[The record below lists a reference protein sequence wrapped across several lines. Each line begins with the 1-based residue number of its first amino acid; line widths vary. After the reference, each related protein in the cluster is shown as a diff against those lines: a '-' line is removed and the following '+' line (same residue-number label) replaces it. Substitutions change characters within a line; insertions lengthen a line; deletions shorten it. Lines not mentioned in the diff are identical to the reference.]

1 LPAQHR
7 PIVFLDLDGVL
18 VTEWSLRQDKQWL
31 DELTTFEPYDPA
43 CVDALNVIIAAC
55 NPRFVLHSNR
65 RFQYSRQ
72 DLLAIW
78 QACAVQS
85 DDLRLLKTYSQDDGE
100 WFDHP
105 NDEKAYDIKA
115 WLAERGLTASGYV
128 VIDDEAIAV
137 ENLVRTNEETGLSAA
152 DAATVI
158 ETLNGL
164 KRDSASS

>member
-1 LPAQHR
+1 MLPISR
-7 PIVFLDLDGVL
+7 PIIFLDLDGVL
-18 VTEWSLRQDKQWL
+18 VTEWSLRREKQWL
-31 DELTTFEPYDPA
+31 DPLTSFEPYDPA
-43 CVDALNVIIAAC
+43 CVEALNFIIAAC

-65 RFQYSRQ
+65 RFQYSLK

-78 QACAVQS
+78 QACAVHS
-85 DDLRLLKTYSQDDGE
+85 SDLRLLKTYSQDDGE

-105 NDEKAYDIKA
+105 NDEKAYDITA
-115 WLAERGLTASGYV
+115 WLAERSALMGGYV

-137 ENLVRTNEETGLSAA
+137 DCLIRTDEEKGLNAA

-158 ETLNGL
+158 ETLTGP